1 MLPWLLCG
9 AIFLLL
15 LIVCLRLWSLRR
27 ALGELAGQLSY
38 VLSEDTNVRLSL
50 STRDRYAR
58 KLAAELGREL
68 SELRRLR
75 WKYQSGDRE
84 LKEAVTNISHDLRT
98 PLTAVCGYLELL
110 EREDK
115 SEAVERYL
123 ACIGERAEAMRRLT
137 EELFCYSVV
146 LSPETA
152 PELVRG
158 DLRAALESSL
168 AGAFPALSER
178 GISPVVELPEEPV
191 FCLMSE
197 PAVSRV
203 FGNLL
208 SNAIKYSGGDL
219 RVSLGD
225 NAVVTF
231 ENSAPGLDEVQV
243 RKLFDRFYTVEA
255 ARSSTGLGLAIAKT
269 LMEQMRGSISAE
281 LTDGVLRLRV
291 SFERLT

>member
-58 KLAAELGREL
+58 KLAAELSREL

-152 PELVRG
+152 RSSC
-158 DLRAALESSL
+158 AATCAPLWS
-168 AGAFPALSER
+168 PALP
-178 GISPVVELPEEPV
+178 GPSP
-191 FCLMSE
+191 
-197 PAVSRV
+197 R
-203 FGNLL
+203 
-208 SNAIKYSGGDL
+208 
-219 RVSLGD
+219 
-225 NAVVTF
+225 
-231 ENSAPGLDEVQV
+231 
-243 RKLFDRFYTVEA
+243 
-255 ARSSTGLGLAIAKT
+255 
-269 LMEQMRGSISAE
+269 
-281 LTDGVLRLRV
+281 
-291 SFERLT
+291 

>member
-58 KLAAELGREL
+58 KLAAELSREL

-75 WKYQSGDRE
+75 WKYQNGDRE

-178 GISPVVELPEEPV
+178 GISPVVELPEGPV

-225 NAVVTF
+225 NAVVLF

>member
-1 MLPWLLCG
+1 MIAAVILAALCAVLG
-9 AIFLLL
+9 
-15 LIVCLRLWSLRR
+15 LRLYALEKDIRSCARQLR
-27 ALGELAGQLSY
+27 
-38 VLSEDTNVRLSL
+38 EDEGARVRMAAPN
-50 STRDRYAR
+50 R
-58 KLAAELGREL
+58 AAEDLL
-68 SELRRLR
+68 SAVNRLLELR
-75 WKYQSGDRE
+75 
-84 LKEAVTNISHDLRT
+84 EADEAEHRRQEHAIRQQISNISHDLRT

-225 NAVVTF
+225 NAVVLF

>member
-225 NAVVTF
+225 NAVVLF

-255 ARSSTGLGLAIAKT
+255 ARSSTGLGPAIAPT
-269 LMEQMRGSISAE
+269 LPEPTRGSTAAE

>member
-58 KLAAELGREL
+58 KLAAELSREL

-75 WKYQSGDRE
+75 WKYQNGDRE

-191 FCLMSE
+191 FCLMSRPS
-197 PAVSRV
+197 PAFSATCSPTPSNTPGATCASAWAITPWSSLKTPRPGSTRSR
-203 FGNLL
+203 
-208 SNAIKYSGGDL
+208 SAS
-219 RVSLGD
+219 SLT
-225 NAVVTF
+225 A
-231 ENSAPGLDEVQV
+231 
-243 RKLFDRFYTVEA
+243 
-255 ARSSTGLGLAIAKT
+255 STP
-269 LMEQMRGSISAE
+269 S
-281 LTDGVLRLRV
+281 RLRAAPPA
-291 SFERLT
+291 SASPSPKRSWNRCAAASPPNSRTACSGSA

>member
-68 SELRRLR
+68 AELRRLR

-84 LKEAVTNISHDLRT
+84 LKDAVTNISHDLRT

-123 ACIGERAEAMRRLT
+123 AFIGERAEAMRRLT

-231 ENSAPGLDEVQV
+231 EISAPGLDEVQV

>member
-15 LIVCLRLWSLRR
+15 LIGCLRLWSLRR

-58 KLAAELGREL
+58 KFAAELSREL

-225 NAVVTF
+225 NAVVLF

>member
-1 MLPWLLCG
+1 M
-9 AIFLLL
+9 
-15 LIVCLRLWSLRR
+15 
-27 ALGELAGQLSY
+27 
-38 VLSEDTNVRLSL
+38 LSEDTNVRLSL

-68 SELRRLR
+68 AELRRLR
-75 WKYQSGDRE
+75 WKYQNGDRE

-225 NAVVTF
+225 NAVVLF